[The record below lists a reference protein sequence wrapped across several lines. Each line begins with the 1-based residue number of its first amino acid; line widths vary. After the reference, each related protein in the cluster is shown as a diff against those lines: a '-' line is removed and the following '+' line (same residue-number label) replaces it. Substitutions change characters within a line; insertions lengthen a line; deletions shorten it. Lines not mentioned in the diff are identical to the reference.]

1 MTTKSPV
8 GRRTGGL
15 TLHCADATAP
25 ERSFNES
32 PRTGGRTSRLTRAA
46 WLFCVALTGCATQAA
61 LVDVQTEVEMMRG
74 QFDQIAEQV
83 GVVDK
88 LTQERTATG
97 QRSQVDLVVRLDQIA
112 SDVQTIQGRIEEQ
125 AHRASEQAKTLD
137 EQSFRL
143 NQLTAKL
150 DALELRLG
158 DQERRG
164 AIAPVP
170 TPGAGPA
177 PDGAADQERVVLP
190 GRTPRS
196 GLSPVE
202 AYNLAYNDFIKG
214 SYDLAI
220 QGFQGFL
227 QQYPNSI
234 LVPHA
239 VYWLGESYY
248 QTKQF
253 PQAIEQYDRLIAQF
267 PKNEKLAGA
276 LLKEGFAYAAV
287 GDKTKARAALKR
299 VVEDF
304 PRASEANLAKEKLAE
319 LR

>member
-1 MTTKSPV
+1 
-8 GRRTGGL
+8 
-15 TLHCADATAP
+15 
-25 ERSFNES
+25 
-32 PRTGGRTSRLTRAA
+32 
-46 WLFCVALTGCATQAA
+46 
-61 LVDVQTEVEMMRG
+61 LVDVQTDLEVIRG
-74 QFDQIAEQV
+74 QVDQIA
-83 GVVDK
+83 GRLGSIDK
-88 LTQERTATG
+88 QTQERSATG

-112 SDVQTIQGRIEEQ
+112 TDVQTIQGRLEEQ
-125 AHRASEQAKTLD
+125 AHRVSELSKAVD
-137 EQSFRL
+137 DQSFRL
-143 NQLTAKL
+143 NQSTAKI
-150 DALELRLG
+150 DALEMRLAE
-158 DQERRG
+158 QERKG
-164 AIAPVP
+164 VIAPVP
-170 TPGAGPA
+170 TPGAVPGP
-177 PDGAADQERVVLP
+177 PPTPGEERVVLP

-253 PQAIEQYDRLIAQF
+253 PQAIEQYDRLISQF

-276 LLKEGFAYAAV
+276 LLKEGFAHAAV
-287 GDKTKARAALKR
+287 GDKVKARATLKR

-304 PRASEANLAKEKLAE
+304 PRASEANLAKEMLAE

>member
-1 MTTKSPV
+1 MP
-8 GRRTGGL
+8 RRRSLRSLRASAVCPALGL
-15 TLHCADATAP
+15 I
-25 ERSFNES
+25 
-32 PRTGGRTSRLTRAA
+32 GI
-46 WLFCVALTGCATQAA
+46 VLTGCATQTA
-61 LVDVQTEVEMMRG
+61 LVDVQTDVETMRG
-74 QFDQIAEQV
+74 QVAQISERL
-83 GVVDK
+83 GSVDK
-88 LTQERTATG
+88 SAQERTATG
-97 QRSQVDLVVRLDQIA
+97 QRSQVDLVVRLDQIS
-112 SDVQTIQGRIEEQ
+112 SDVQTIQGRLEEQ
-125 AHRASEQAKTLD
+125 SHRVAELSKALD
-137 EQSFRL
+137 DQSFRL
-143 NQLTAKL
+143 NQVTAKL
-150 DALELRLG
+150 DAMEMRQA
-158 DQERRG
+158 DQERKVAVAPGPTPNG
-164 AIAPVP
+164 A
-170 TPGAGPA
+170 PGAGVTPSE
-177 PDGAADQERVVLP
+177 QERVVLP

-248 QTKQF
+248 QTKQY

-267 PKNEKLAGA
+267 PKNEKLPGA
-276 LLKEGFAYAAV
+276 LLKEGFAYAAI

>member
-1 MTTKSPV
+1 V
-8 GRRTGGL
+8 
-15 TLHCADATAP
+15 
-25 ERSFNES
+25 
-32 PRTGGRTSRLTRAA
+32 
-46 WLFCVALTGCATQAA
+46 WLSCVVLAGCATQAA
-61 LVDVQTEVEMMRG
+61 LVDVQTDVEVMRG
-74 QFDQIAEQV
+74 QVDQIADRL
-83 GVVDK
+83 GAIDK
-88 LTQERTATG
+88 TSQERSTTG
-97 QRSQVDLVVRLDQIA
+97 QRSQVDMVVRLDQIA
-112 SDVQTIQGRIEEQ
+112 TDVQTIQGRIEEQ
-125 AHRASEQAKTLD
+125 AHRVSELSKAVD

-143 NQLTAKL
+143 NQVTTKL
-150 DALELRLG
+150 EAAEMRLAE
-158 DQERRG
+158 QERKASVSG
-164 AIAPVP
+164 IPVP
-170 TPGAGPA
+170 GMTPA
-177 PDGAADQERVVLP
+177 PDSVPTDQERVVLP

-239 VYWLGESYY
+239 LYWLGESFY
-248 QTKQF
+248 QTKQY
-253 PQAIEQYDRLIAQF
+253 PQAIEQYDRLIAQY
-267 PKNEKLAGA
+267 PKNEKLPGA

-287 GDKTKARAALKR
+287 GEKVKARAALKR
-299 VVEDF
+299 VLEDF

>member
-1 MTTKSPV
+1 MAS
-8 GRRTGGL
+8 GR
-15 TLHCADATAP
+15 AP
-25 ERSFNES
+25 N
-32 PRTGGRTSRLTRAA
+32 RLTGARRAA
-46 WLFCVALTGCATQAA
+46 PVQTRAWWLACALLSGCATQTA
-61 LVDVQTEVEMMRG
+61 LVDVQADVEAMRG
-74 QFDQIAEQV
+74 QVDQIAQRLAV
-83 GVVDK
+83 IDRGA
-88 LTQERTATG
+88 QERSATG

-112 SDVQTIQGRIEEQ
+112 SDVQTIQGRLEEQ
-125 AHRASEQAKTLD
+125 SHRVSELSKAVD
-137 EQSFRL
+137 DQSFRL
-143 NQLTAKL
+143 NQVGSKL
-150 DALELRLG
+150 DTLEARLAEQEGKVALV
-158 DQERRG
+158 
-164 AIAPVP
+164 PVP
-170 TPGAGPA
+170 TLGGGAGPEI
-177 PDGAADQERVVLP
+177 PPKDQERVVLP

-239 VYWLGESYY
+239 LYWSGESYY
-248 QTKQF
+248 QTKQY
-253 PQAIEQYDRLIAQF
+253 PQAIEQYERLVSQF

-287 GDKTKARAALKR
+287 GEKTKARATLKR
-299 VVEDF
+299 VLEDF

>member
-1 MTTKSPV
+1 M
-8 GRRTGGL
+8 L
-15 TLHCADATAP
+15 CLACA
-25 ERSFNES
+25 
-32 PRTGGRTSRLTRAA
+32 
-46 WLFCVALTGCATQAA
+46 ALSGCATQAA
-61 LVDVQTEVEMMRG
+61 LVDVQADVEMMRG
-74 QFDQIAEQV
+74 QVDQMAARL
-83 GVVDK
+83 GSVDK
-88 LTQERTATG
+88 MAQERTTTG
-97 QRSQVDLVVRLDQIA
+97 QRSQVDLVVRLDQLA
-112 SDVQTIQGRIEEQ
+112 TDVQTLQGRMEEQ
-125 AHRASEQAKTLD
+125 AHRMSELSKAVD
-137 EQSFRL
+137 EQTFRL
-143 NQLTAKL
+143 TQATPKL
-150 DALELRLG
+150 EALEMRVAE
-158 DQERRG
+158 QERK
-164 AIAPVP
+164 ASIATIP
-170 TPGAGPA
+170 TPGGGTA
-177 PDGAADQERVVLP
+177 PNAAPSEQERVVLP

-214 SYDLAI
+214 SYDFAI

-239 VYWLGESYY
+239 LYWLGESYY
-248 QTKQF
+248 QTKQY
-253 PQAIEQYDRLIAQF
+253 PRAIEQYDRLISQF

-287 GDKTKARAALKR
+287 GDKVKARAALKR

>member
-1 MTTKSPV
+1 MRP
-8 GRRTGGL
+8 RRGL
-15 TLHCADATAP
+15 AGFAAP
-25 ERSFNES
+25 LWF
-32 PRTGGRTSRLTRAA
+32 A
-46 WLFCVALTGCATQAA
+46 CVVLTGCATQTA

-74 QFDQIAEQV
+74 QVDQLTDRL
-83 GVVDK
+83 GSVDK
-88 LTQERTATG
+88 SAQERTATG

-112 SDVQTIQGRIEEQ
+112 ADVQTLQGRLEEQ
-125 AHRASEQAKTLD
+125 NHRVSELAKALD
-137 EQSFRL
+137 DQSFRL
-143 NQLTAKL
+143 NQATAKL
-150 DALELRLG
+150 DTIEMRQAEQQRQASL
-158 DQERRG
+158 
-164 AIAPVP
+164 APVP
-170 TPGAGPA
+170 PSGAPPGTSPPPGE
-177 PDGAADQERVVLP
+177 ERVVLP

-248 QTKQF
+248 QTKQY

-267 PKNEKLAGA
+267 PKNEKLPGA

-287 GDKTKARAALKR
+287 GDKVKARAALKR
-299 VVEDF
+299 VVEDY

>member
-1 MTTKSPV
+1 V
-8 GRRTGGL
+8 
-15 TLHCADATAP
+15 
-25 ERSFNES
+25 
-32 PRTGGRTSRLTRAA
+32 
-46 WLFCVALTGCATQAA
+46 WLSCVVLAGCATQAA
-61 LVDVQTEVEMMRG
+61 LVDVQTDVEVMRG
-74 QFDQIAEQV
+74 QVDQIADRL
-83 GVVDK
+83 GAIDK
-88 LTQERTATG
+88 TSQERSTTG
-97 QRSQVDLVVRLDQIA
+97 QRSQVDMVVRLDQIA
-112 SDVQTIQGRIEEQ
+112 TDVQTIQGRIEEQ
-125 AHRASEQAKTLD
+125 AHRVSELSKAVD

-143 NQLTAKL
+143 NQVTTKL
-150 DALELRLG
+150 EAAEMRLAE
-158 DQERRG
+158 QERKASISG
-164 AIAPVP
+164 IPVP
-170 TPGAGPA
+170 GMTPA
-177 PDGAADQERVVLP
+177 PDSVPTDQERVVLP

-239 VYWLGESYY
+239 LYWLGESFY
-248 QTKQF
+248 QTKQY
-253 PQAIEQYDRLIAQF
+253 PQAIEQYDRLIAQY
-267 PKNEKLAGA
+267 PKNEKLPGA

-287 GDKTKARAALKR
+287 GEKVKARAALKR
-299 VVEDF
+299 VLEDF

>member
-1 MTTKSPV
+1 VFAGVLWLS
-8 GRRTGGL
+8 
-15 TLHCADATAP
+15 CA
-25 ERSFNES
+25 
-32 PRTGGRTSRLTRAA
+32 
-46 WLFCVALTGCATQAA
+46 ALTGCATQAA
-61 LVDVQTEVEMMRG
+61 LVDVQTDVEMMRG
-74 QFDQIAEQV
+74 QVDQISDRL
-83 GVVDK
+83 GTIDK
-88 LTQERTATG
+88 TAQERSTTG
-97 QRSQVDLVVRLDQIA
+97 QRGQVDLVVRLDQIG

-125 AHRASEQAKTLD
+125 AHRASELSKAVD
-137 EQSFRL
+137 EQAFRL
-143 NQLTAKL
+143 TQLGTKL
-150 DALELRLG
+150 DALEMRLAE
-158 DQERRG
+158 QERK
-164 AIAPVP
+164 ASIAPVP
-170 TPGAGPA
+170 VPGLATPPESPPTG
-177 PDGAADQERVVLP
+177 QERMVLP

-214 SYDLAI
+214 SYDFAI

-239 VYWLGESYY
+239 LYWLGESYY
-248 QTKQF
+248 QTKQY
-253 PQAIEQYDRLIAQF
+253 PQAIEQYDRLISQF

-287 GDKTKARAALKR
+287 GDKVKARAALKR
-299 VVEDF
+299 VLEDF

>member
-1 MTTKSPV
+1 
-8 GRRTGGL
+8 
-15 TLHCADATAP
+15 
-25 ERSFNES
+25 
-32 PRTGGRTSRLTRAA
+32 
-46 WLFCVALTGCATQAA
+46 
-61 LVDVQTEVEMMRG
+61 MMRG
-74 QFDQIAEQV
+74 QFDQIAERV

-125 AHRASEQAKTLD
+125 AHRVSEQSKALD

-143 NQLTAKL
+143 SQLTAKL
-150 DALELRLG
+150 EALELRLG
-158 DQERRG
+158 EQERRG

-177 PDGAADQERVVLP
+177 PDGAPADQERVVLP

-214 SYDLAI
+214 SYELAI

>member
-1 MTTKSPV
+1 
-8 GRRTGGL
+8 L
-15 TLHCADATAP
+15 
-25 ERSFNES
+25 
-32 PRTGGRTSRLTRAA
+32 
-46 WLFCVALTGCATQAA
+46 WLACSALSGCATQAA
-61 LVDVQTEVEMMRG
+61 LVDVQADVEMMRG
-74 QFDQIAEQV
+74 QVDQMADRL
-83 GVVDK
+83 GSVDK
-88 LTQERTATG
+88 MTQERTTTG

-112 SDVQTIQGRIEEQ
+112 TDVQTLQGRMEEQ
-125 AHRASEQAKTLD
+125 AHRVSELSKAVD
-137 EQSFRL
+137 EQTFRL
-143 NQLTAKL
+143 TQATTKL
-150 DALELRLG
+150 EALEMRVAEE
-158 DQERRG
+158 ERK
-164 AIAPVP
+164 ASIAPVP
-170 TPGAGPA
+170 MPG
-177 PDGAADQERVVLP
+177 GAAANATPTDQERVVLP

-239 VYWLGESYY
+239 LYWLGESFY
-248 QTKQF
+248 QTKQY
-253 PQAIEQYDRLIAQF
+253 PQAIEQYDRLISQF

-287 GDKTKARAALKR
+287 GDKVKARAALKR

>member
-1 MTTKSPV
+1 V
-8 GRRTGGL
+8 
-15 TLHCADATAP
+15 
-25 ERSFNES
+25 
-32 PRTGGRTSRLTRAA
+32 
-46 WLFCVALTGCATQAA
+46 WLSCVVLAGCATQTA
-61 LVDVQTEVEMMRG
+61 LVDVQTDVEVMRG
-74 QFDQIAEQV
+74 QVDQIADRL
-83 GVVDK
+83 GAIDK
-88 LTQERTATG
+88 TSQERSTTG
-97 QRSQVDLVVRLDQIA
+97 QRSQVDMVVRLDQIA
-112 SDVQTIQGRIEEQ
+112 TDVQTIQGRIEEQ
-125 AHRASEQAKTLD
+125 AHRVSELSKAVD

-143 NQLTAKL
+143 NQVTTKL
-150 DALELRLG
+150 EAAEMRLAE
-158 DQERRG
+158 QERKASVSG
-164 AIAPVP
+164 IPVP
-170 TPGAGPA
+170 GMTPA
-177 PDGAADQERVVLP
+177 PDSVPTDQERVVLP

-239 VYWLGESYY
+239 LYWLGESFY
-248 QTKQF
+248 QTKQY
-253 PQAIEQYDRLIAQF
+253 PQAIEQYDRLIAQY
-267 PKNEKLAGA
+267 PKNEKLPGA

-287 GDKTKARAALKR
+287 GEKVKARAALKR
-299 VVEDF
+299 VLEDF

>member
-1 MTTKSPV
+1 MTSRA

-15 TLHCADATAP
+15 TLPSADPAGLRA
-25 ERSFNES
+25 RR
-32 PRTGGRTSRLTRAA
+32 PRHGIRPRVGGVCLSL
-46 WLFCVALTGCATQAA
+46 ALLAGPVGCATQAA
-61 LVDVQTEVEMMRG
+61 LVDVQTDVETVRG
-74 QFDQIAEQV
+74 QVDRMTQQLS
-83 GVVDK
+83 GVDK
-88 LTQERTATG
+88 LLQERSSSG

-112 SDVQTIQGRIEEQ
+112 SDLQTVQGRIEEQ
-125 AHRASEQAKTLD
+125 AHRMAELSSAVDDQA
-137 EQSFRL
+137 FRL
-143 NQLTAKL
+143 NQMGSRL
-150 DALELRLG
+150 DTTDARLAE
-158 DQERRG
+158 QERR
-164 AIAPVP
+164 ASSATAPPVP
-170 TPGAGPA
+170 GVGSPSEPLS
-177 PDGAADQERVVLP
+177 DQERVVLP
-190 GRTPRS
+190 GRTPMS

-220 QGFQGFL
+220 QGFQAFL
-227 QQYPNSI
+227 TQYPTSI

-253 PQAIEQYDRLIAQF
+253 PQAVEQYERLITQF
-267 PKNEKLAGA
+267 PKNEKLVGA

-287 GDKTKARAALKR
+287 GDKNKARGALRR
-299 VVEDF
+299 VLEEF

>member
-1 MTTKSPV
+1 MGSPSKAPPH
-8 GRRTGGL
+8 GRPSALRPAL
-15 TLHCADATAP
+15 
-25 ERSFNES
+25 
-32 PRTGGRTSRLTRAA
+32 
-46 WLFCVALTGCATQAA
+46 WLICGALTGCATQTA
-61 LVDVQTEVEMMRG
+61 LVDVQTDLEVIRG
-74 QFDQIAEQV
+74 QVDQIAGQL
-83 GVVDK
+83 GSIDK
-88 LTQERTATG
+88 QTQERSATG

-112 SDVQTIQGRIEEQ
+112 ADVQTIQGRLEEQ
-125 AHRASEQAKTLD
+125 AHRVSELSKAVD
-137 EQSFRL
+137 DQSFRL
-143 NQLTAKL
+143 NQVTAKF
-150 DALELRLG
+150 DALEMR
-158 DQERRG
+158 QAERERSG
-164 AIAPVP
+164 VAPGPVP
-170 TPGAGPA
+170 DAAAMPPA
-177 PDGAADQERVVLP
+177 PGDQERVVLP

-248 QTKQF
+248 QTKQY
-253 PQAIEQYDRLIAQF
+253 PQAIEQYDRLVSQF

-287 GDKTKARAALKR
+287 GDKVKARASLKR

>member
-1 MTTKSPV
+1 M
-8 GRRTGGL
+8 G
-15 TLHCADATAP
+15 
-25 ERSFNES
+25 S
-32 PRTGGRTSRLTRAA
+32 PRGDRPRYRPSALQPAL
-46 WLFCVALTGCATQAA
+46 WLLCVVLTGCATQTA
-61 LVDVQTEVEMMRG
+61 LVDVQTDLEVMRG
-74 QFDQIAEQV
+74 QVDQIA
-83 GVVDK
+83 GRLGSIDK
-88 LTQERTATG
+88 QTQERSATG

-112 SDVQTIQGRIEEQ
+112 TDVQTIQGRLEEQ
-125 AHRASEQAKTLD
+125 AHRVSELSKAVD
-137 EQSFRL
+137 DQSFRL
-143 NQLTAKL
+143 NQSTAKI
-150 DALELRLG
+150 DAFEMRLAE
-158 DQERRG
+158 QERKV
-164 AIAPVP
+164 AVAPVP
-170 TPGAGPA
+170 TPGAVPGP
-177 PDGAADQERVVLP
+177 PPIPGEERVVLP

-253 PQAIEQYDRLIAQF
+253 PQAIEQYDRLISQF

-276 LLKEGFAYAAV
+276 LLKEGFAHAAV
-287 GDKTKARAALKR
+287 GDKVKARATLKR

>member
-1 MTTKSPV
+1 M
-8 GRRTGGL
+8 
-15 TLHCADATAP
+15 
-25 ERSFNES
+25 
-32 PRTGGRTSRLTRAA
+32 
-46 WLFCVALTGCATQAA
+46 
-61 LVDVQTEVEMMRG
+61 VDVQTDVEMMRG
-74 QFDQIAEQV
+74 QVDQIARQV
-83 GVVDK
+83 GTVDK
-88 LTQERTATG
+88 LAQERTATG
-97 QRSQVDLVVRLDQIA
+97 QRSQVDLVVRLDQLA
-112 SDVQTIQGRIEEQ
+112 ADVQMVQGRLEEQ
-125 AHRASEQAKTLD
+125 AHRVSELSKAVD
-137 EQSFRL
+137 DQSFRL
-143 NQLTAKL
+143 NQVTTKFE
-150 DALELRLG
+150 ALEMRMAE
-158 DQERRG
+158 QERK
-164 AIAPVP
+164 ASIAPIP
-170 TPGAGPA
+170 TPGGGPA
-177 PDGAADQERVVLP
+177 PSSPPADQERVVLP

-239 VYWLGESYY
+239 VYWLGESFY

-253 PQAIEQYDRLIAQF
+253 PQAIEQYDRLISQF
-267 PKNEKLAGA
+267 PKNDKLAGA